1 MSQWS
6 IIPFIRHRHP
16 KKDERIQ
23 IPLHIPLPPNEYEI
37 DVYRSGNIT
46 NIEKY
51 EEHHRGVVII
61 DM

>member
-6 IIPFIRHRHP
+6 IIPFIRPHHQ

-51 EEHHRGVVII
+51 EEQPRGVVVI